1 MPVLVCYASGP
12 RGDLQLR
19 VRLKSQRV
27 AVPVGDMPWPEPPR
41 RLLLICPGLV
51 VEQRYVNTT
60 HGYAAYY
67 VGAAEFDAL
76 LDLIRRHCFVEPCRL
91 PCAVVEVK

>member
-1 MPVLVCYASGP
+1 MPAVICYASGP

-19 VRLKSQRV
+19 VRLNSQRI
-27 AVPVGDMPWPEPPR
+27 AMPVGDMPWPEPPR

-51 VEQRYVNTT
+51 VEPRYVDTT
-60 HGYAAYY
+60 NGYAVYY

-76 LDLIRRHCFVEPCRL
+76 LDLILRHCSTEPCKL
-91 PCAVVEVK
+91 PCVVKDK